1 MWRRLSSVYR
11 VAPRRIPLSEE
22 LEPRYLREIRFCPYC
37 FQQTFDMA
45 EVSGEWAYCEICG
58 VDVEVKEL
66 IKS

>member
-1 MWRRLSSVYR
+1 M
-11 VAPRRIPLSEE
+11 SEE
-22 LEPRYLREIRFCPYC
+22 PESRYLREIRFCPYC

-58 VDVEVKEL
+58 VDIEVKEL